1 MEGVNEEMSTR
12 ILSHDDPEL
21 DEFKELLSR
30 YTKGYEI
37 MDMSYWVYL
46 DESGPVGLI
55 AVGKEPFQLFAPV
68 GTPLSV
74 IRILDYEKETETLRV
89 FADRALQISQD
100 HDVEYASTNIPS
112 KYGEI
117 IAYLEEWGFRL
128 LSETYRM
135 VCQLGETQEFS
146 TDLRFESV
154 ARDGVQDFL
163 ELTKKFMSGSPD
175 NVLNMVLDNLLN
187 ISEDFLDVWYK
198 IESLYIAYKDA
209 EPVGILDINPNEG
222 IISNIGVA
230 PSFRGEGYGKQ
241 IMLFGMKKL
250 KEQGNKQAHLRV
262 HIDNKPAIN
271 LYESIGFNITDQR
284 STLIWEK
291 E

>member
-1 MEGVNEEMSTR
+1 MEGVNEEMPTK

-37 MDMSYWVYL
+37 MDMPYWVYL
-46 DESGPVGLI
+46 DESEPVGLI

-68 GTPLSV
+68 GTPLAV
-74 IRILDYEKETETLRV
+74 IRIVDYEKETETLRV

-117 IAYLEEWGFRL
+117 IAYLEERGFRL

-135 VCQLGETQEFS
+135 VCQLDETQEFN

-154 ARDGVQDFL
+154 TRDGVQDFL

-209 EPVGILDINPNEG
+209 APVGILDINPNEG

-250 KEQGNKQAHLRV
+250 KEEGNKKARLRV
-262 HIDNKPAIN
+262 HIDNRPAIN
-271 LYESIGFNITDQR
+271 LYESRGFSITDQR